1 MRGKLILL
9 ATIFLLSGAA
19 QAAPLERKDVP
30 QPLKPWVDWA
40 LRGHERELCPFLQ
53 GNAGDRPCAWPAEL
67 TLSLGA
73 KTGRFTQRW
82 RVYGDDPWVALPGDD
97 KLFPQSVMVDGVPA
111 AVILRGGAPQLRLT
125 RGAHSV
131 SGAFAWEELP
141 QLLQIPRETGLLSL
155 SVDGKPVSFPVR
167 DSQGRLWVRKRQT
180 QSEGKSAMRIIVH
193 RKIVDEIPLELET
206 RVQLQV
212 SGKTREELLG
222 KALPAG
228 FVPMS
233 IDGSLPARV
242 EKDGRLRVQVRP
254 GNWTITLRAR
264 HEGPVKAVTLGAPD
278 GPWDEEEAWVFE
290 SRNHLRLVDVKGAA
304 SIDPQQTM
312 LPGEWRGF
320 PAYAMR
326 PQTTLSFD
334 ERRRGDADPQPDRL
348 SLARVFWLDYDGGGL
363 TVQDTLSGELHR
375 GWRLEMNPRTRL
387 GRAAIDGRDQFITA
401 LVKDGP
407 SGIEI
412 RQGQVN
418 LVADSRVE
426 GLGALPAVG
435 WNHDFEQVEASLRL
449 PPGWSLLHAF
459 GVDDASRTWVK
470 RWSLL
475 DIFLVLVIA
484 FAVGKLWGNR
494 WGWTALAATAL
505 CWHEPNALKWCW
517 LFPLVFEAI
526 HRNIPD
532 GRFRSS
538 VTVFRALSWAALGLF
553 AISFMSTDIRG
564 GLYPQLDRMYGQ
576 SVGFAGGQG
585 GALQMLELSSMNA
598 AAPAAAPPIPEYEG
612 KNRRRQRAMKGV
624 RGAARTGSES
634 DVEMA
639 PMEQASFRKL
649 FQEER
654 QEPRQMT
661 EYDPK
666 AAVNT
671 GPGLPN
677 WDWEQIA
684 LSWRGPV
691 KKDQTLRLLL
701 LSPCANGIL
710 AFVRSGLVVCLA
722 LLLFGLPVADWLRQ
736 LKSGDG
742 FGKFR
747 RWLFPA
753 LLLLAVPNLN
763 AQSSGDFEPSDKILN
778 ELRGR
783 ILEHPDCAPHCAEIA
798 RMKITATPREA
809 ALRLEAHADAE
820 TAIQLP
826 GGLGQ
831 WTPTRVVLDGVP
843 ASGLRRGPDGTL
855 WLRLERGTHQILLE
869 GPLPDLESVQIPLPL
884 IPRRVD
890 ASVSGWL
897 LDGVSADG
905 RADANLQ
912 LSRKLKAEDKKDAFE
927 TGKLPPFVRVERTV
941 RLGLSWTVHT
951 RVVRMTPLD
960 SSIVLEI
967 PLLPGE
973 SVNSEAVRVEN
984 GKALLSLGPKAQEGS
999 WTSTLKEAPSLKFE
1013 ASDSTP
1019 WVEEWTLFVEPLWHA
1034 EVEGIPTVHPE
1045 SASQMRGRKWR
1056 PWPGEAVTVSVVR
1069 PEGVEG
1075 QTLTIDSSHLE
1086 LSPGL
1091 RATDATLT
1099 LSMRSSRGGQHA
1111 ISLPEG
1117 ADLQS
1122 VKIDGALQPI
1132 RQENGKVVLPVRPG
1146 AHSAE
1151 LVWREPKG
1159 IGFSFKTSAVD
1170 LGQPS
1175 VNPSIRVQMPKD
1187 RWTLMLCGPR
1197 LGPAVLFW
1205 PLLLVFLLVSVGLGR
1220 ISLTPLSWKQWFI
1233 LSLGLTQV
1241 SLLTGGII
1249 ALWLVWL
1256 GWRGQHPPEDPR
1268 SFDLQQVFLA
1278 GLTLAALACLFH
1290 AITHGLLGVPDM
1302 QIAGN
1307 GSYRES
1313 LAWYRDRAD
1322 AVLPRA
1328 WILSVPLWVYR
1339 AAMLAWALWLAS
1351 SLIAWLK
1358 WGWGRWSQGG
1368 LWKDLPRMTKNAL
1381 GVGPKASPTP
1391 PPPPPK
1397 KEE

>member
-1 MRGKLILL
+1 MREKSIIFMAILL
-9 ATIFLLSGAA
+9 CAGAA
-19 QAAPLERKDVP
+19 FAAPLERKDVP
-30 QPLKPWVDWA
+30 QPLKPWVEWA
-40 LRGHERELCPFLQ
+40 LHGHERELCPFLQ
-53 GNAGDRPCAWPAEL
+53 GNAGDRPCAWPSEL
-67 TLSLGA
+67 TLTVGA
-73 KTGRFTQRW
+73 KSGRFTQRW
-82 RVYGDDPWVALPGDD
+82 RVYADEPWIQLPGDE
-97 KLFPQSVMVDGVPA
+97 KLFPQSVLVDGKPA
-111 AVILRGGAPQLRLT
+111 AVILRGGVPQVRLGE
-125 RGAHSV
+125 GAHAV
-131 SGAFAWEELP
+131 SGAFSWDEIP
-141 QLLQIPRETGLLSL
+141 QLLQVPRETGLLSL
-155 SVDGKPVSFPVR
+155 SVEGKPVPFPVR
-167 DSQGRLWVRKRQT
+167 DAQGRLWVRKRQT

-206 RVQLQV
+206 RIQLEV
-212 SGKTREELLG
+212 AGKTREELLG
-222 KALPAG
+222 KALPEG

-233 IDGSLPARV
+233 VDGPLPARV

-264 HEGPVKAVTLGAPD
+264 HEGPAKAIALAAAD
-278 GPWDEEEAWVFE
+278 GPWDDEEAWVFE
-290 SRNHLRLVDVKGAA
+290 SRNHLRLVDVKGAPA
-304 SIDPQQTM
+304 IDPQQTM

-326 PQTTLSFD
+326 PGTALSFD
-334 ERRRGDADPQPDRL
+334 ERRRGDSDPQPDRL
-348 SLARVFWLDYDGGGL
+348 NLSRVFWLDYDGDGL

-375 GWRLEMNPRTRL
+375 AWRLEMAPRTAL
-387 GRAAIDGRDQFITA
+387 GRASIHGRDQFITA
-401 LVKDGP
+401 LKKDGP

-412 RQGQVN
+412 RQGSVD

-435 WNHDFEQVEASLRL
+435 WNHDFERVSASLRL
-449 PPGWSLLHAF
+449 PPGWSLIHAF
-459 GVDDASRTWVK
+459 GVDDASRTWIK
-470 RWSLL
+470 LWSLL
-475 DIFLVLVIA
+475 DIFLVVVIA
-484 FAVGKLWGNR
+484 FAVGKLWGVR

-505 CWHEPNALKWCW
+505 CWHEPEALRWCW
-517 LFPLVFEAI
+517 LPPLALEAI

-532 GRFRSS
+532 GKIRTSAAAL
-538 VTVFRALSWAALGLF
+538 RALSWAALGLF
-553 AISFMSTDIRG
+553 AIAFMTVEIKG
-564 GLYPQLDRMYGQ
+564 GLYPQLDRPFGR
-576 SVGFAGGQG
+576 SVGYGGYGGG
-585 GALQMLELSSMNA
+585 GALGMLESKAMNA
-598 AAPAAAPPIPEYEG
+598 AAPAAMA
-612 KNRRRQRAMKGV
+612 V
-624 RGAARTGSES
+624 RGMADQTDVSMMELAAPEPRPIRRADRFKSVS
-634 DVEMA
+634 YA
-639 PMEQASFRKL
+639 
-649 FQEER
+649 
-654 QEPRQMT
+654 QEPRQMI

-666 AAVNT
+666 ASLNT

-677 WDWEQIA
+677 WDWQEIA

-691 KKDQTLRLLL
+691 KKDQTIRLLL
-701 LSPCANGIL
+701 ISPCANGIL
-710 AFVRSGLVVCLA
+710 AFVRSGLIVLLA

-736 LKSGDG
+736 AKEGGG

-753 LLLLAVPNLN
+753 LLLLAVPNLR
-763 AQSSGDFEPSDKILN
+763 AQSTGDFEPSDKILT
-778 ELRGR
+778 ELRSR
-783 ILEHPDCAPHCAEIA
+783 LLENPDCAPRCAEIA
-798 RMKITATPREA
+798 RMKFSATPQDA

-831 WTPTRVVLDGVP
+831 WTPARVLLDGIP

-855 WLRLERGTHQILLE
+855 WLRVGRGTHQILMD
-869 GPLPDLESVQIPLPL
+869 GPLPDSESVQIPLPL
-884 IPRRVD
+884 PPRFVES
-890 ASVSGWL
+890 SVSGWV

-912 LSRKLKAEDKKDAFE
+912 LSRKLKASNKKDSFE

-941 RLGLSWTVHT
+941 RLGLSWTVQT

-984 GKALLSLGPKAQEGS
+984 GKALLSLGPKAQFGS
-999 WTSTLKEAPSLKFE
+999 WSSTLKEAPSLKFE
-1013 ASDSTP
+1013 APDSVP
-1019 WVEEWTLFVEPLWHA
+1019 WVEEWTLFVDPIWHA

-1045 SASQMRGRKWR
+1045 GASRSRARQWR
-1056 PWPGEAVTVSVVR
+1056 PWPGESVSVSVAR

-1086 LSPGL
+1086 VSPGL

-1111 ISLPEG
+1111 ISLPDG

-1132 RQENGKVVLPVRPG
+1132 RQENGRVVLPVRPG
-1146 AHSAE
+1146 GHSAE
-1151 LVWREPKG
+1151 IVWRDPKG
-1159 IGFSFKTSAVD
+1159 IGLSFKTPAVD

-1175 VNPSIRVQMPKD
+1175 VNPSIRVSMPKD
-1187 RWTLMLCGPR
+1187 RWTLLLCGPR

-1205 PLLLVFLLVSVGLGR
+1205 PLLVVFFIVSVGLGKV
-1220 ISLTPLSWKQWFI
+1220 SLTPLSWKHWFV

-1241 SLLTGGII
+1241 SLITSAII
-1249 ALWLVWL
+1249 AGWLVWL
-1256 GWRGQHPPEDPR
+1256 GWRGKNPSEDAR
-1268 SFDLQQVFLA
+1268 SFDVQQIFLA
-1278 GLTLAALACLFH
+1278 GLTAAALVCLFH

-1307 GSYRES
+1307 GSTRES
-1313 LAWYRDRAD
+1313 LAWYRDRAGNE
-1322 AVLPRA
+1322 LPRA
-1328 WILSVPLWVYR
+1328 WMFSVPLWVYR

-1351 SLIAWLK
+1351 SLLGWLK
-1358 WGWGRWSQGG
+1358 WGWGCFSAGG
-1368 LWKDLPRMTKNAL
+1368 FWKELPRRTKNAL
-1381 GVGPKASPTP
+1381 GVGGKASPVP